1 MTRRRVRALAISLA
15 VAAVPVVVVQ
25 VAVAG
30 CSSDREGPTGTTAA
44 TTLSGSVAPHP
55 LSASAGAITEAVAAV
70 ERARGGPQRYTDLNV
85 TPDGVNV
92 FVALGDGTELAYF
105 WSAGRL
111 EPAAAPSPATLPP
124 FELTGVDLAVAPKL
138 IEAVRA
144 RFPTGRVE
152 ALALLRRS
160 DAGVV
165 WTVGYRSA
173 QGGLLTV
180 LFGPR
185 GGEPLGAIP
194 AG

>member
-1 MTRRRVRALAISLA
+1 MTRRRVRAVVIAAA
-15 VAAVPVVVVQ
+15 VAAVP
-25 VAVAG
+25 AGG
-30 CSSDREGPTGTTAA
+30 CSSDRADPTGTTAGA
-44 TTLSGSVAPHP
+44 TATSTSGSAAPHP
-55 LSASAGAITEAVAAV
+55 LSASAGAIAEAVAAV

-111 EPAAAPSPATLPP
+111 EPPTAPSPATLAS